1 MFDGYQ
7 TESSGRIAVDWKDYL
22 AQLQAERAL
31 ASLLGLDAN
40 IAYLSDLDDE
50 LVAAR
55 QAYIGMAVTEIAAL
69 RAQLSSPQ
77 LG

>member
-7 TESSGRIAVDWKDYL
+7 TESTGRIAVDWKDYL

-40 IAYLSDLDDE
+40 IAYLSDLDGE

-55 QAYIGMAVTEIAAL
+55 QAYIGMAVTEIATL
-69 RAQLSSPQ
+69 RAQISSPQ